1 MDEEPLQVALVTGG
15 SSGLGKAVAM
25 ELARCGWSIFIQHA
39 GVAGSEG
46 EGVAAIRRAA
56 SETHQDVQVAAARA
70 DLTVSEDREQLV
82 EQVLEAFGRI
92 DMLVNAATGKPGA
105 VEDLLE
111 MTQDAYQDSMDAGV
125 TATLF
130 LTQLVANEMVRMVEA
145 ALVENPKIVTINS
158 ISAYT
163 TSADHGPHC
172 ISRAALSMVTR
183 LFADRLGE
191 HGINVYEVRTGIIT
205 AGLTDAAHARYDEL
219 IADGLTPIRRWGR
232 PEDVGRAVAAIAEG
246 LLGFSTG
253 QVINVD
259 GGFHLRRL

>member
-1 MDEEPLQVALVTGG
+1 M
-15 SSGLGKAVAM
+15 
-25 ELARCGWSIFIQHA
+25 LAR
-39 GVAGSEG
+39 
-46 EGVAAIRRAA
+46 VAAIRRAA

-70 DLTVSEDREQLV
+70 DPTVSEDREQLV

-130 LTQLVANEMVRMVEA
+130 LTQLVANEMVRLVEA

-172 ISRAALSMVTR
+172 ISRAVTQPCWPAALHTHSQSPASLRPSGSSTSPC
-183 LFADRLGE
+183 
-191 HGINVYEVRTGIIT
+191 VRRPIT
-205 AGLTDAAHARYDEL
+205 
-219 IADGLTPIRRWGR
+219 
-232 PEDVGRAVAAIAEG
+232 
-246 LLGFSTG
+246 S
-253 QVINVD
+253 
-259 GGFHLRRL
+259 